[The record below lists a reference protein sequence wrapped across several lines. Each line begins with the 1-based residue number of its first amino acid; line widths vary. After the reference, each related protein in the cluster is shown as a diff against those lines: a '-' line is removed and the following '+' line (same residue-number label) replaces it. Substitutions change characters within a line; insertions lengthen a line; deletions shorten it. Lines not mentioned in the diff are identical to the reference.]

1 MSGDGATGSAP
12 FLSAWFEIMDTDS
25 PDRILDLISEDF
37 EFSILFSTGGDGATD
52 FHGGREAMIGYLTQ
66 RERGTRTH
74 HALVTASCGPD
85 EFYLG
90 EVRRGEEIE
99 ASFVAQG
106 RLDAAGRLRR
116 FLIGRSSEI
125 RFD

>member
-1 MSGDGATGSAP
+1 MSGAP
-12 FLSAWFEIMDTDS
+12 FLTAWFAILDTDT
-25 PDRILDLISEDF
+25 PERILDLISDDF
-37 EFSILFSTGGDGATD
+37 RFSILFSTGAESATD
-52 FHGGREAMIGYLTQ
+52 FRGGREAMQAYLDQ
-66 RERGTRTH
+66 RERGVRTH
-74 HALVTASCGPD
+74 HPLATASSGSD

-90 EVRRGEEIE
+90 EVRRGTQVE

-106 RLDAAGRLRR
+106 RLDDAGRLHR